1 MEYHFLIHK
10 EDGGYWTECL
20 ELQGC
25 QTQADTLGE
34 LKENAREA
42 LELYL
47 GEPENSRVIFNL
59 PKPRPSKRNIMT
71 VSVPPTL
78 AFAMLLRQARVLR
91 KLTQRQAADLLEIKH
106 ISAYQ
111 RLESPESSNPELK
124 TLSKVKRV
132 FPEIAID
139 FVLG

>member
-10 EDGGYWTECL
+10 EDGGYWTECI

-25 QTQADTLGE
+25 QTQADTMNE
-34 LKENAREA
+34 LRANALEA

-47 GEPENSRVIFNL
+47 SEPESSRVIFNL
-59 PKPRPSKRNIMT
+59 PKAQKAKKNLMT
-71 VSVPPTL
+71 IAVPPTL

-91 KLTQRQAADLLEIKH
+91 NLTQRQAADLLDIKH

-111 RLESPESSNPELK
+111 RLETPESANPELK
-124 TLSKVKRV
+124 TLSRVKRV